1 MRAVVSKKSH
11 PSGRRSDHSRAL
23 QPDALLPRLPSAA
36 VNRHRDVGNPC
47 VGRFPETTVPRTVGV
62 IVFEQMTAT
71 DLSCPAEVFSRANIP
86 REDGRGRDR
95 YYVVTVGTST
105 EPCLTESGIV
115 VHPQVDM
122 LHAPPFDTVVIP
134 GGNGMSMP
142 KLNKKIA
149 TWLKDRTS
157 TTRRFA
163 ALGTGIYPLAST
175 GLLNRRLVAVH
186 WRLAKDVASRFPELH
201 VKPNSLFLKDGP
213 FYTSAGA
220 TAGIDLS
227 LSLIEEDYGPR
238 VAMEVARELVVYLKR
253 AGGEEQYSEPL
264 QFQTQSVS
272 RMSDLATWIA
282 SHLSEDLSIEVLAAR
297 ACLCPRHFS
306 RRFKIEFGQT
316 PADLVEKLRLD
327 EARRRLSDGDNSI
340 ENIGISVGFKSA
352 DAFRRAFER
361 RFGINPSHYRQQ
373 FRPFCQPNGKRP
385 AKQLEAAA

>member
-1 MRAVVSKKSH
+1 MRAVVSKESH
-11 PSGRRSDHSRAL
+11 PSERRWDQSKAP
-23 QPDALLPRLPSAA
+23 QPDALLPRLPGRA
-36 VNRHRDVGNPC
+36 VNRHPDVRIPC
-47 VGRFPETTVPRTVGV
+47 VGPFPETRFPKTVGV

-71 DLSCPAEVFSRANIP
+71 DLSSPAEVFSRANIFGGC
-86 REDGRGRDR
+86 GRGRDC
-95 YYVVTVGTST
+95 YHVVTVGIDT

-122 LHAPPFDTVVIP
+122 LHAPPFDTVFIP
-134 GGNGMSMP
+134 GGNGISML
-142 KLNKKIA
+142 KLNNKIA
-149 TWLKDRTS
+149 KWLKDRAS
-157 TTRRFA
+157 STRRFA

-186 WRLAKDVASRFPELH
+186 WRLAKDVASRFPKLH

-227 LSLIEEDYGPR
+227 LSLIEEDYGPG
-238 VAMEVARELVVYLKR
+238 VAMAVARELVVYLKR
-253 AGGEEQYSEPL
+253 AGGQEQYSEPL

-272 RMSDLATWIA
+272 RLSDLATWIVG
-282 SHLSEDLSIEVLAAR
+282 HLSEDLSVEVLAAK

-306 RRFKIEFGQT
+306 RRFKIEFGRT

-327 EARRRLSDGDNSI
+327 EARRRLSEGDNSI
-340 ENIGISVGFKSA
+340 ENVGLSVGFKSA

-361 RFGINPSHYRQQ
+361 RLGINPSDYRHR
-373 FRPFCQPNGKRP
+373 FRPFSKQNGKRP
-385 AKQLEAAA
+385 AKQLVAAA